1 MRRTLTVVAALART
15 SFANAAQYRAD
26 FVFDGVTGLLRVAGV
41 LVPIA
46 LVFGRRDEVLG
57 WTAPELTL
65 VTGLYFLVQ
74 ALFTGVVEPNLGE
87 VVEAVRSGSF
97 DFLLLKPVD
106 AQLLASVRRV
116 APARA
121 WDLLAACGL
130 VAWASSRLPAPGPLD
145 VAAAVVTLASGLA
158 ALYGVW
164 LLAICASFWFV
175 RVDNLRYLLW
185 AVSDAGR
192 WPLTVF
198 GPVVRAALVLVV
210 PIGVATT
217 FPALALRGQW
227 SVGLVALAVAVGGVS
242 AVGSR
247 LVWNRALASYTSA
260 SS

>member
-1 MRRTLTVVAALART
+1 VVAALART

-26 FVFDGVTGLLRVAGV
+26 FLFDGVTGLLRVAGV
-41 LVPIA
+41 LVPVA
-46 LVFGRRDEVLG
+46 LVFGQREEVLG

-65 VTGLYFLVQ
+65 VTGLFFFVQ
-74 ALFTGVVEPNLGE
+74 ALLTGVVEPNLGE

-106 AQLLASVRRV
+106 PQLLASVRRI
-116 APARA
+116 APARI
-121 WDLLAACGL
+121 WDLLAATGL
-130 VAWASSRLPAPGPLD
+130 VGWSLSRLPPPAPLD
-145 VAAAVVTLASGLA
+145 VLAAAVTLLSGLS

-192 WPLTVF
+192 WPLSVF
-198 GPVVRAALVLVV
+198 GPAVRTALVLVV

-217 FPALALRGQW
+217 FPALALRGEW
-227 SVGLVALAVAVGGVS
+227 TAPLVAGAVGVG
-242 AVGSR
+242 AAFALGSR
-247 LVWNRALASYTSA
+247 WVWTRALASYTSA

>member
-1 MRRTLTVVAALART
+1 MVAALART

-26 FVFDGVTGLLRVAGV
+26 FLFDGVTGLLRVAGV
-41 LVPIA
+41 LVPVA
-46 LVFGRRDEVLG
+46 LVFGQREEVLG

-65 VTGLYFLVQ
+65 VTGLFFFVQ
-74 ALFTGVVEPNLGE
+74 ALLTGVVEPNLGE

-106 AQLLASVRRV
+106 PQLLASVRRI
-116 APARA
+116 APARI
-121 WDLLAACGL
+121 WDLLAATSL
-130 VAWASSRLPAPGPLD
+130 VGWSLSRLPPPAPLD
-145 VAAAVVTLASGLA
+145 VLAAAVTLLSGLS

-192 WPLTVF
+192 WPLSVF
-198 GPVVRAALVLVV
+198 GPAVRTALVLVV

-217 FPALALRGQW
+217 FPALALRGEW
-227 SVGLVALAVAVGGVS
+227 TAPLVAGAVGVG
-242 AVGSR
+242 AAFALGSR
-247 LVWNRALASYTSA
+247 WVWTRALASYTSA

>member
-1 MRRTLTVVAALART
+1 MVAALARA

-26 FVFDGVTGLLRVAGV
+26 FLFDGVTGLLRVAGV
-41 LVPIA
+41 LVPVL

-65 VTGLYFLVQ
+65 VTGLFFLVQ
-74 ALFTGVVEPNLGE
+74 SVFTGVVEPNLGE

-106 AQLLASVRRV
+106 PQLLASVRRV
-116 APARA
+116 APARL
-121 WDLLAACGL
+121 WDLLAAL
-130 VAWASSRLPAPGPLD
+130 VLVGWSLSHLPPPGPLD
-145 VAAAVVTLASGLA
+145 VLAAVVMGAAGIT

-192 WPLTVF
+192 WPLSVF
-198 GPVVRAALVLVV
+198 GPVVRSALVLVV

-217 FPALALRGQW
+217 FPALALRGEW
-227 SVGLVALAVAVGGVS
+227 TGDLVALAVAVGV
-242 AVGSR
+242 AFALGSR
-247 LVWNRALASYTSA
+247 WVWVRALASYTSA

>member
-1 MRRTLTVVAALART
+1 MVAALART

-26 FVFDGVTGLLRVAGV
+26 FLFDGVTGLLRVAGV
-41 LVPIA
+41 LVPVA
-46 LVFGRRDEVLG
+46 LVFGQREEVLG

-65 VTGLYFLVQ
+65 VTGLFFFVQ
-74 ALFTGVVEPNLGE
+74 ALLTGVVEPNLGE

-106 AQLLASVRRV
+106 PQLLASVRRI
-116 APARA
+116 APARI
-121 WDLLAACGL
+121 WDLLAATGL
-130 VAWASSRLPAPGPLD
+130 VGWSLSRLPPPAPLD
-145 VAAAVVTLASGLA
+145 VLAAVVTLLSGLS

-192 WPLTVF
+192 WPLSVF
-198 GPVVRAALVLVV
+198 GPAVRTALVLVV

-217 FPALALRGQW
+217 FPALALRGEW
-227 SVGLVALAVAVGGVS
+227 TAPLVAGAVGVG
-242 AVGSR
+242 AAFALGSR
-247 LVWNRALASYTSA
+247 WVWTRALASYTSA

>member
-1 MRRTLTVVAALART
+1 MAALLRT

-26 FVFDGVTGLLRVAGV
+26 FLFDGVTGLLRVGGV
-41 LVPIA
+41 LVP
-46 LVFGRRDEVLG
+46 LVLVYGARDEVLG

-65 VTGLYFLVQ
+65 VTGLFFLAQ
-74 ALFTGVVEPNLGE
+74 ALLTGIVEPNLGE
-87 VVEAVRSGSF
+87 VVDAVRSGSF

-121 WDLLAACGL
+121 WDLLAAVGL
-130 VAWASSRLPAPGPLD
+130 VGWAGSRLPAPSPLD
-145 VAAAVVTLASGLA
+145 LSAAAVLLASGLA

-164 LLAICASFWFV
+164 LLAICTSFWFV

-185 AVSDAGR
+185 SVSDAGR
-192 WPLTVF
+192 WPLHVF
-198 GPVVRAALVLVV
+198 GPVIRTALVLVV

-217 FPALALRGQW
+217 FPAVALRGEW
-227 SVGLVALAVAVGGVS
+227 SPGLLALGVGVGLGFLL
-242 AVGSR
+242 GSR
-247 LVWNRALASYTSA
+247 WVWRRALASYTSA

>member
-1 MRRTLTVVAALART
+1 MVAALART

-26 FVFDGVTGLLRVAGV
+26 FLFDGVTGLLRVAGV
-41 LVPIA
+41 LVPVA
-46 LVFGRRDEVLG
+46 LVFGQREEVLG

-65 VTGLYFLVQ
+65 VTGLFFFVQ
-74 ALFTGVVEPNLGE
+74 ALLTGVVEPNLGE

-106 AQLLASVRRV
+106 PQLLASVRRI
-116 APARA
+116 APARI
-121 WDLLAACGL
+121 WDLLAATGL
-130 VAWASSRLPAPGPLD
+130 VGWSLSRLPPPAPLD
-145 VAAAVVTLASGLA
+145 VLAAAVTLLSGLS

-192 WPLTVF
+192 WPLSVF
-198 GPVVRAALVLVV
+198 GPAVRTALVLVV

-217 FPALALRGQW
+217 FPALALRGEW
-227 SVGLVALAVAVGGVS
+227 TAPLVAGAVGVG
-242 AVGSR
+242 AAFALGSR
-247 LVWNRALASYTSA
+247 WVWTRALASYTSA